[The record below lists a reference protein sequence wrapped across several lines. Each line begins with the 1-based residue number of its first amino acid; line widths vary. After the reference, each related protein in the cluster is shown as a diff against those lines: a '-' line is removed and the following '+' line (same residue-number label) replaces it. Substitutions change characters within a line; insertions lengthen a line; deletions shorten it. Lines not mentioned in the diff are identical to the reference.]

1 METNVS
7 TKVMKIDLKTILE
20 NYREPEFWNKE
31 WEILKTYQMSIVWR
45 ITNIN
50 TLSNLIESEVIA
62 KRVNVLIDGEN
73 VHRHWWVTED
83 YHLASIPCNN
93 PEYTEEHFKKA
104 LYGAVV
110 RLLNAVE
117 DHCVWY
123 YDDYTEY
130 ERLRDDYMDKIKHEA
145 LRYYYEKDLDPNLK
159 ESFIDMYIAEQPTP
173 YSGLDVTNHY
183 RYHVIPDTYK
193 FAANWFDMQEDIE
206 KYSSMDMS
214 IKGPYVKE
222 VKF

>member
-7 TKVMKIDLKTILE
+7 TKVVKIDLKTILE

-45 ITNIN
+45 ITSIN

-62 KRVNVLIDGEN
+62 KNVNVLIDGEN
-73 VHRHWWVTED
+73 VHRHWWSGEC
-83 YHLASIPCNN
+83 YSLASIPCNN
-93 PEYTEEHFKKA
+93 PEYTEEHFKNA

-110 RLLNAVE
+110 RLLNSIE

-123 YDDYTEY
+123 YDDYCEY
-130 ERLRDDYMDKIKHEA
+130 ERLRDEFTEKIRHEA
-145 LRYYYEKDLDPNLK
+145 SAYCNQKEIDPNLR
-159 ESFIDMYIAEQPTP
+159 ESFIDIYISEQIVP

-183 RYHVIPDTYK
+183 RYHVIPNTYK
-193 FAANWFDMQEDIE
+193 FAASWFDIKEDIE

-214 IKGPYVKE
+214 VKGPHVKE
-222 VKF
+222 VNF

>member
-20 NYREPEFWNKE
+20 NYREPEFWSRE

-45 ITNIN
+45 ITSID
-50 TLSNLIESEVIA
+50 TLRGFIESEVIA
-62 KRVNVLIDGEN
+62 KNINVLIDGEN
-73 VHRHWWVTED
+73 VHRHWWSGES
-83 YHLASIPCNN
+83 YSLASVPCNN
-93 PEYTEEHFKKA
+93 PEYTEEHFKNA

-110 RLLNAVE
+110 RLLNSIE

-123 YDDYTEY
+123 YDDYCEY
-130 ERLRDDYMDKIKHEA
+130 ERLRDEYTDKIKNEA
-145 LRYYYEKDLDPNLK
+145 IKYFYEKDLDLNLK
-159 ESFIDMYIAEQPTP
+159 ESFVDMYMRDQIIP

-183 RYHVIPDTYK
+183 RYHVVPNAYM
-193 FAANWFDMQEDIE
+193 FAASWFDVQEDID

-214 IKGPYVKE
+214 VKGPHVKE
-222 VKF
+222 VNF